1 MKEYFTRC
9 LTGIFLSCVLVAGF
23 SMALTGCESHSFD
36 HTPPAGKGSIIVD
49 NKTVDD
55 LLVYISGHHTNDV
68 ADFDYEIFDLDPGVY
83 RVVLDEKGG
92 YRTYRGDV
100 DVLEGQLT
108 VLGVRR
114 NYLVSSEYDVVI
126 HFE

>member
-1 MKEYFTRC
+1 M
-9 LTGIFLSCVLVAGF
+9 
-23 SMALTGCESHSFD
+23 
-36 HTPPAGKGSIIVD
+36 D

>member
-1 MKEYFTRC
+1 MKLHIKCYSI
-9 LTGIFLSCVLVAGF
+9 GIIFKCFLLASLAA
-23 SMALTGCESHSFD
+23 ALMGCENDSFD
-36 HTPPAGKGSIIVD
+36 HHPPAGQGSLIVN

-55 LLVYISGHHTNDV
+55 LHVYISEHYTNDV
-68 ADFDYEIFDLDPGVY
+68 SDFDYEIYDLDPSVC

-92 YRTYRGDV
+92 YRSYRGDV

-108 VLGVRR
+108 VLTVWR
-114 NYLVSSEYDVVI
+114 NPFSTSEYDVNI